1 MNDKLMNE
9 KAYFPLSFQ
18 HFIPLDIV
26 FQTGIILISFNRA
39 EKAEN
44 NMQKKLRNYLKKRF

>member
-9 KAYFPLSFQ
+9 KVYFPLSFQ